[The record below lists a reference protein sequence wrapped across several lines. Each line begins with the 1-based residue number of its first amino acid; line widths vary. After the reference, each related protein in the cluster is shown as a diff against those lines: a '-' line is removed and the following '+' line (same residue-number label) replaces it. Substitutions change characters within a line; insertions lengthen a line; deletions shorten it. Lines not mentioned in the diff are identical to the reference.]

1 MDATDDDWR
10 IHGQERWLVGA
21 VLHFAPYLTL
31 RPTWDHDHCAFCW
44 ARFTQEPYPDTLQAG
59 YTDDEN
65 FHWVCP
71 QCFDDF
77 QERFHFRLR
86 PRIEYG

>member
-1 MDATDDDWR
+1 MTVADDDWR
-10 IHGQERWLVGA
+10 INSQDRYLLGA
-21 VLHFAPYLTL
+21 VLHLATYRT
-31 RPTWDHDHCAFCW
+31 RSETWDHDHCAFCW
-44 ARFTQEPYPDTLQAG
+44 AKFMQEVYPDTLQTG
-59 YTDDEN
+59 YTDDDN